1 MNKAGDITYKGG
13 ELYEEGNAS
22 DYGRCRPSIALMA
35 IPVVAGASASSPYRH
50 KEHGFSL
57 TRRAVL
63 ASIVALA
70 ILSTTISL
78 LLQKCSTLQTAPTSG
93 FLLKLAVVHV
103 EQRVFVVTAPNGYYA
118 NAVSASCIAVAA
130 AVRGSILRTV
140 QPADTSIRN
149 HATEI
154 EIQK

>member
-1 MNKAGDITYKGG
+1 MNKAEHITYKGG

-93 FLLKLAVVHV
+93 LLKLAVVPMWSRESLLLLHRMDTMPTRY
-103 EQRVFVVTAPNGYYA
+103 QHP
-118 NAVSASCIAVAA
+118 SSQVAA
-130 AVRGSILRTV
+130 AVRGRSLRTV